1 MINNIEIINQG
12 EPQMNLRKEEKNSYL
27 QAIMFIVS
35 CDGVISG
42 EEITALKNIASRMGI
57 TMDKVNMLTEE
68 VADGKALKNILSRI
82 KNRQTK
88 LQLMYDLVNIC
99 HSDGQY
105 SEIERKSMER
115 VTKLLKVEAEKLV
128 EIEGIVNENIEFSKK
143 TKQVLEV
150 SNEA

>member
-1 MINNIEIINQG
+1 
-12 EPQMNLRKEEKNSYL
+12 MNLRKEEKNSYL

-42 EEITALKNIASRMGI
+42 EEITALKNIAGRMGI

>member
-1 MINNIEIINQG
+1 MH
-12 EPQMNLRKEEKNSYL
+12 KEERNSYL

-42 EEITALKNIASRMGI
+42 EEIKAFKKIAASLEV

-68 VADGKALKNILSRI
+68 VAEGKALKNILSRI

-88 LQLMYDLVNIC
+88 LQLIYDLVNIC
-99 HSDGQY
+99 HADGEY
-105 SEIERKSMER
+105 SEIERNSMVR
-115 VTKLLKVEAEKLV
+115 VTKLLKVEADKLT
-128 EIEGIVNENIEFSKK
+128 EIESIVNENIEFNKK

-150 SNEA
+150 AMEA

>member
-1 MINNIEIINQG
+1 
-12 EPQMNLRKEEKNSYL
+12 MNLRKEEKNSYL